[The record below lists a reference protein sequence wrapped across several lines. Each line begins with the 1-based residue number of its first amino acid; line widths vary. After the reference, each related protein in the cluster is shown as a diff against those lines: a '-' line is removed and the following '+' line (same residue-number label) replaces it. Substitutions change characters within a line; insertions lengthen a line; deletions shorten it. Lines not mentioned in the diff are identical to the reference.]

1 MVPLLFASSVSSSRV
16 VAGSDGAFLVGI
28 AFLPGLFDVAFFFR
42 SGSTGNGIFIFI
54 IIIID
59 IGICHDDELGDIT
72 QLCRLEIVLG
82 DGRFAPGGEVQIYST
97 PSTPWACCDRIIP
110 H

>member
-1 MVPLLFASSVSSSRV
+1 MVPLLLASSVSSSRV

-82 DGRFAPGGEVQIYST
+82 MVVSRPEEKHRYIARRRHHGPAATG
-97 PSTPWACCDRIIP
+97 
-110 H
+110 